1 MKNSFTFKKILPSV
15 LIIAVLATGIFSA
28 FGVNVVNAADET
40 PAETAARRNLES
52 EKEKQ
57 NPTLKENIE
66 FYSGVT
72 ALKTIGSG
80 LGAVNQTGL
89 AAGKAVYNVG
99 KGIANIAKVT
109 ECFSGDGL
117 RGCVALLAQMS
128 MEVFAWILGLTGIA
142 LNQAINI
149 TVLSMGANIKDFGVI
164 EEGWKI
170 FRDLANIL
178 IIFSLLFIGIITILR
193 LEKYN
198 TKKLLSSLIVAALLI
213 NFSLFFTKVIIDTS
227 NLLAANFYEKI
238 KDVSVAGFSEAVVGS
253 ETVVGGPIGGKTEW
267 GGISDSYMQALKLT
281 TLYDVN
287 QETGTII
294 DSPTKN
300 LHVTIN
306 KRDESGAIIRDKDG
320 KPVTV
325 SNIKKEGA
333 EIEDRFISEINSR
346 QLIFIGIL
354 GSILFLITAFSFL
367 AVAILLVIRYVV
379 LIFLMMLSPIA
390 LAGMI
395 LPAMQ
400 KYSKMWWDNLFN
412 YAFFAPAYLLITWIV
427 VILINSDGFRASIG
441 FPTKGQI
448 IGNADISQIIINFS
462 IIIALIIFSIL
473 LSKHM
478 GIAGSN
484 AVISWG
490 DSARKW
496 GQGVVGRNTVGRA
509 AYFTKRGYDSLQA
522 RAEKTRGG
530 RITRGIVSGL
540 TLGALSDKAIKGTL
554 SAGETAKFGSGE
566 SYKDERETFKT
577 RRKEVAGRYREIEQR
592 QIFKKAAAD
601 KDDRGLSAVD
611 YAKIGSMNAK
621 ELENTHIK
629 KHLEKENV
637 AQHLSAE
644 QLEAI
649 SKSDEF
655 TRDEV
660 NKIKKARFSAVV
672 KGVRGGD
679 NKSLRRLSDKE
690 VEMLGDEILSDES
703 IIENFSQ
710 SQIDGIKKSSK
721 LNSNLKNRV
730 NEVNKEYWKDLSAD
744 SNKLVDE
751 LKDMKPAHIAMVDSE
766 VLTTPEAIK
775 VYTPAILIELAKKLK
790 IKDRKI
796 IRDVIKKA
804 VDSGNATEEQKE
816 SFGWL
821 YDDKKPAGV
830 IF

>member
-1 MKNSFTFKKILPSV
+1 
-15 LIIAVLATGIFSA
+15 
-28 FGVNVVNAADET
+28 
-40 PAETAARRNLES
+40 
-52 EKEKQ
+52 
-57 NPTLKENIE
+57 
-66 FYSGVT
+66 
-72 ALKTIGSG
+72 
-80 LGAVNQTGL
+80 
-89 AAGKAVYNVG
+89 
-99 KGIANIAKVT
+99 
-109 ECFSGDGL
+109 
-117 RGCVALLAQMS
+117 
-128 MEVFAWILGLTGIA
+128 
-142 LNQAINI
+142 
-149 TVLSMGANIKDFGVI
+149 
-164 EEGWKI
+164 
-170 FRDLANIL
+170 
-178 IIFSLLFIGIITILR
+178 
-193 LEKYN
+193 
-198 TKKLLSSLIVAALLI
+198 
-213 NFSLFFTKVIIDTS
+213 
-227 NLLAANFYEKI
+227 
-238 KDVSVAGFSEAVVGS
+238 
-253 ETVVGGPIGGKTEW
+253 
-267 GGISDSYMQALKLT
+267 MQALKLT

-484 AVISWG
+484 AVIRWG

-601 KDDRGLSAVD
+601 KDDKGLSAVD